1 MKRCLLLME
10 AVDVTGDQK
19 GDFKNLKEK
28 ETGGGGWE
36 PPCQAL
42 EKFSSLFVC
51 VGGSHLHLASLAPCL
66 SI

>member
-28 ETGGGGWE
+28 ETGGGG
-36 PPCQAL
+36 
-42 EKFSSLFVC
+42 
-51 VGGSHLHLASLAPCL
+51 VGTTLSGS
-66 SI
+66 